1 MIDKEKTIKK
11 AIAKYNYLFPVR
23 GKHSIGECFFSL
35 RGETYLI
42 FRTKKDKIRRV
53 RAEYAKPP
61 VVTDETGSREG
72 IESIIK
78 ALNRPIIIRSLI
90 TRKPVN
96 ACLVNLFP
104 VPGISW
110 ASKTLTVSDA
120 GEHTNLTHSSA
131 LLPTLPRRNRLTE
144 VPAVVKPS
152 GTMAGY
158 PMSGTEQ
165 RSYSRQSVALP
176 LEYSTC
182 HYEILA
188 TGYLPIS
195 QFTDMLPTPEETP
208 GESTK
213 TFHYEV
219 LATGHLNKNP
229 HREWQPV
236 DNRGITCYLHERE
249 PLAVEQQTDTPSLVP
264 LLRAEPE
271 PYPPVYENDQYGYGT
286 SQSDTSGYYT
296 PGNY

>member
-23 GKHSIGECFFSL
+23 GKHSIEECFFSM

-42 FRTKKDKIRRV
+42 FRTKNDKIRRV

-61 VVTDETGSREG
+61 VVTDKTGSHEG

-78 ALNRPIIIRSLI
+78 ALNRPIIVRSLF
-90 TRKPVN
+90 TGKPVN

-110 ASKTLTVSDA
+110 ASKTVTVSDA
-120 GEHTNLTHSSA
+120 SEPVSLTHSSMTQPP
-131 LLPTLPRRNRLTE
+131 LSRQNRLTE
-144 VPAVVKPS
+144 VPAVVEPS
-152 GTMAGY
+152 ARI
-158 PMSGTEQ
+158 PMVRTGQ
-165 RSYSRQSVALP
+165 RSGSRQTVALP
-176 LEYSTC
+176 PGYSTC
-182 HYEILA
+182 HYEVLA

-208 GESTK
+208 GEGTA

-219 LATGHLNKNP
+219 LATGYLNKNP
-229 HREWQPV
+229 HQEWQPV

-249 PLAVEQQTDTPSLVP
+249 PLPMEPPPQPESPALVP
-264 LLRAEPE
+264 LLRTEPE
-271 PYPPVYENDQYGYGT
+271 AYPPVRE
-286 SQSDTSGYYT
+286 SGRYT
-296 PGNY
+296 RY